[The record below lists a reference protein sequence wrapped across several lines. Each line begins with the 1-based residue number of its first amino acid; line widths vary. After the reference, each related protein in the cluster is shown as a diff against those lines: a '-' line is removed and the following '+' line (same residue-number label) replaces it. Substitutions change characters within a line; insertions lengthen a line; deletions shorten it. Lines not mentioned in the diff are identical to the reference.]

1 MSGMLPDSF
10 IELFEMTGS
19 DDFPSPGTNDD
30 ELAGLTYSLIRCCSV
45 IQLASIRFATERNFN
60 QADFRVLF
68 AIMSAS
74 DRDITVTPGF
84 IAERMSLSASTLT
97 SILERL
103 SERGYIVRDKD
114 DADKRR
120 IALYYT
126 ERAAQIAVDF
136 YRHVGLMLTPIA
148 DERRNEIADI
158 ARTLQLVADV
168 TTKTV

>member
-1 MSGMLPDSF
+1 MLPDSLN
-10 IELFEMTGS
+10 ELFDITGS

-30 ELAGLTYSLIRCCSV
+30 ELAGLTHALIRCCSV
-45 IQLASIRFATERNFN
+45 IQLASIRFANERDFN

-68 AIMSAS
+68 SIIAAS
-74 DRDITVTPGF
+74 DRDVTVTPGY
-84 IAERMSLSASTLT
+84 IADRMSLSASTLT

-126 ERAAQIAVDF
+126 EQAAQIAVDF
-136 YRHVGLMLTPIA
+136 YRHVGLMLKPLG
-148 DERRNEIADI
+148 DEQRSELADI
-158 ARTLQLVADV
+158 TRTLNQVADV
-168 TTKTV
+168 ITETV